1 MRHMVVALA
10 LGLAVGHA
18 AAAQEPVDV
27 EIVFLTDAS
36 RSIDDV
42 EIRLQRQGYAAALTH
57 PEVLNAISGGYLR
70 RIAVTYVEWGDVD
83 SQEVVVPWSIIDGPE
98 SAGAFADNLLRAPRL
113 GFGPNAIGNA
123 IDAGQ
128 ALIEGNRIDGTRK
141 IIDFSGDSSYSF
153 GGIPVA
159 VARAR
164 ALAAGIVINGL
175 AILCRDC
182 SGRPADY
189 DLEAAYAA
197 RIIGGPGSFVI
208 TADGDDRFAEAVRR
222 KLLLEIAGISP
233 QEIRRPP
240 DG

>member
-1 MRHMVVALA
+1 MVVALT
-10 LGLAVGHA
+10 LCWAVVHA
-18 AAAQEPVDV
+18 AAAQESVDV

-42 EIRLQRQGYAAALTH
+42 EIRLQRQGYAAAVTH
-57 PEVLNAISGGYLR
+57 PEVLNAIGNGYLR

-83 SQEVVVPWSIIDGPE
+83 SQEVVVPWTIIDGKE
-98 SAGAFADNLLRAPRL
+98 TAGTFAANLLRAPRL

-123 IDAGQ
+123 LDAAQ
-128 ALIEGNRIDGTRK
+128 ALIEGNAIDGTRK
-141 IIDFSGDSSYSF
+141 VIDFSGDSSYSF

-189 DLEAAYAA
+189 DLEEAYAT

-208 TADGDDRFAEAVRR
+208 TADGNDRFAEAVRR
-222 KLLLEIAGISP
+222 KLLLEIAGVP
-233 QEIRRPP
+233 DQHARRPR
-240 DG
+240 GG